1 MNSQAILFSVI
12 AMLAWGS
19 AAIFDKIGMKG
30 LTNPYTALMVRI
42 GTAFVAVYI
51 AGWATGNIQEL
62 RHVPK
67 ANLGALIIGGMLAAI
82 VGQLAYF
89 TALKHADASR
99 IVPFTAS
106 YPVIAMLLA
115 FALLGESLTLHK
127 ILGTLMVLG
136 GLLLVS
142 GTFSK

>member
-1 MNSQAILFSVI
+1 MNSQAILFSLI

-19 AAIFDKIGMKG
+19 AAIFDKFGMKG
-30 LTNPYTALMVRI
+30 ITNPYTALMVRI
-42 GTAFVAVYI
+42 GTAFVAVYL
-51 AGWATGNIQEL
+51 AGWATGNLQEL
-62 RHVPK
+62 RHIPK
-67 ANLGALIIGGMLAAI
+67 ANLGALVVGGLLAAI

-115 FALLGESLTLHK
+115 YSLLGETLTLHK